1 MKISSKDAK
10 NNTVINFQ
18 RDASFFVE
26 RGLRLSRRFEYDK
39 AIRCFRRAIELDP
52 NNATYLCHMAS
63 ILAEM
68 GKFEES
74 NELLHDILDN
84 INPQMEDVYFYLA
97 NNYAN
102 IEDFETAEEMTL
114 KYLQNA
120 KHRTYAEEAEELLD
134 YIYFEL
140 ELPPRHFLDYSED
153 AVAAKHER
161 ARKCLEEGRF
171 LEAILLL
178 SEINELDPKFMPAW
192 NNLALAYYYSGDFD
206 KALKVITETIDRD
219 PGNLHALCNLAV
231 LFSHQN
237 NNVADVLQIVSQL
250 KKVVPFHPE
259 HAYKLATTMGI
270 LGQHEDAYHF
280 YLRLMKFPY
289 YVDAATYHYAAIS
302 AYLSDH
308 EQQAMKWWMKAKQL
322 DPESGVA
329 DHYLNML
336 RNKKSGGEGPK
347 EFIPYQYQP
356 MIKPK
361 QENWTSFDE
370 MRNDPMI
377 RASLLWA
384 LQHGKED
391 AKQMVIQTLAMI
403 GDDEAKTALY
413 HFSQTTTD
421 VELQKLALLTL
432 SELEEQY
439 PIDGETPPAKERTPT
454 ESERMV
460 ADLIQDQV
468 ERGDREFGR
477 WAARIWKEYCN
488 QMSTKHNEKISIR
501 KIVAWIAALEYLF
514 AKKNQAKQTQDE
526 LAQKYNVSSTTI
538 SKCVKELKS
547 IDLYKF

>member
-1 MKISSKDAK
+1 MKISKQTK

-26 RGLRLSRRFEYDK
+26 RGLRLSRRFDYDR
-39 AIRCFRRAIELDP
+39 ALRCFRRAIELDP
-52 NNATYLCHMAS
+52 DNAAYQCHMAS

-74 NELLHDILDN
+74 NEILLQVLDN
-84 INPQMEDVYFYLA
+84 IDPEMEDVYFYLA

-102 IEDFETAEEMTL
+102 LEDFETAEEMTL
-114 KYLQNA
+114 KYLQIS
-120 KHRTYAEEAEELLD
+120 KKRTYEEDAEELLD

-140 ELPPRHFLDYSED
+140 DLPPRHFLDFSED
-153 AVAAKHER
+153 TIGAKHEQ

-178 SEINELDPKFMPAW
+178 TEINELDPTFMPAW

-206 KALKVITETIDRD
+206 KSLKIIEETINRD

-237 NNVADVLQIVSQL
+237 NVVDLLPIITQL
-250 KKVVPFHPE
+250 KKVLPFHPE

-270 LGQHEDAYHF
+270 LGQHEDAYRF
-280 YLRLMKFPY
+280 YQRLMKFPF

-308 EQQAMKWWMKAKQL
+308 EQQAMKWWMKSKQM

-329 DHYLNML
+329 DYYLNML
-336 RNKKSGGEGPK
+336 RNQKTVGPK
-347 EFIPYQYQP
+347 EFIPYHYQP
-356 MIKPK
+356 VIKPK
-361 QENWTSFDE
+361 QGNKTSFEE
-370 MRNDPMI
+370 MRTDPMI

-403 GDDEAKTALY
+403 GDDEAKHTLY
-413 HFSQTTTD
+413 NFSQSTTD
-421 VELQKLALLTL
+421 PKLQKLALLTL

-439 PIDGETPPAKERTPT
+439 PIDGWTPPQTRNLTP
-454 ESERMV
+454 SEQMV
-460 ADLIQDQV
+460 EELIQDQV
-468 ERGDREFGR
+468 EHGDREFGS
-477 WAARIWKEYCN
+477 WAYRIWQEYCVHTLTMKSE
-488 QMSTKHNEKISIR
+488 QISIR
-501 KIVAWIAALEYLF
+501 KIVAWLAALEYLYS
-514 AKKNQAKQTQDE
+514 KKKQIKQTQEE
-526 LAQKYNVSSTTI
+526 LAKKYNVSSTTI
-538 SKCVKELKS
+538 SKCIKELKS
-547 IDLYKF
+547 LDLYKF

>member
-10 NNTVINFQ
+10 NNTIITFQ
-18 RDASFFVE
+18 RDASFFIE

-52 NNATYLCHMAS
+52 NNATYQCHMAS

-74 NELLHDILDN
+74 NELLHDVLDN
-84 INPQMEDVYFYLA
+84 IDPKMEDVYFYLA

-114 KYLQNA
+114 KYLQNT
-120 KHRTYAEEAEELLD
+120 KNRTFVEEAEELLD

-140 ELPPRHFLDYSED
+140 DMPPRHFLDFSED
-153 AVAAKHER
+153 AIAAKHEQ

-206 KALKVITETIDRD
+206 KALKIILETIDRD

-237 NNVADVLQIVSQL
+237 NVSDLLPIISQL
-250 KKVVPFHPE
+250 TKVVPFHPE

-270 LGQHEDAYHF
+270 LGQHEDAYRF
-280 YLRLMKFPY
+280 YLRLMRFPY
-289 YVDAATYHYAAIS
+289 FVDAATYHYAAIS

-308 EQQAMKWWMKAKQL
+308 DQQAMKWWMKAKQL
-322 DPESGVA
+322 DPLSGVA

-336 RNKKSGGEGPK
+336 RNKTTEGVK
-347 EFIPYQYQP
+347 ESIPYQYQP
-356 MIKPK
+356 MIKSK
-361 QENWTSFDE
+361 QDNWTNFDE
-370 MRNDPMI
+370 MRDDPMI

-403 GDDEAKTALY
+403 GDEEAKTTLY
-413 HFSQTTTD
+413 HFSQTTTNP
-421 VELQKLALLTL
+421 ELQKLALLTL

-439 PIDGETPPAKERTPT
+439 PIDGETPVSIERTLT
-454 ESERMV
+454 ESEQMV
-460 ADLIQDQV
+460 IELIQDQV
-468 ERGDREFGR
+468 ERGDREFGK
-477 WAARIWKEYCN
+477 WADRIWKAYCN
-488 QMSTKHNEKISIR
+488 QVSEARPEKTSIR

-514 AKKNQAKQTQDE
+514 AKKKQAKQTQEE

-538 SKCVKELKS
+538 SKCIKELKS